1 MTKFLTPLRLGNGLV
16 HLTLALAT
24 ALLLAVNHAV
34 VAAPALSP
42 SAPTIRSF
50 AELRAAAE
58 RGDVIAQRLLG
69 HAYLGGEGVTQ
80 DLAEGARWVRAAA
93 LQRDA
98 RAQYVLG
105 TLYDQGEGV
114 TADLREA
121 VKWYELAA
129 QQGLP
134 DAQYNVALC
143 YLKGE
148 GVLKDSKKAFEWF
161 RKAAEQ
167 DDARSQC
174 NVGLA
179 YINGNGVE
187 KDLVEASR
195 WLRRAA
201 YPPGEDAR
209 AQFLLGRL
217 YQLGQGVEQ
226 DLKEATKW
234 IRKAAVQ
241 NFPGAQ
247 FDYGRALLVGEGT
260 ERNETEG
267 RAWIEKAAAQGHELA
282 KQHLGQGGRPA
293 PAAPTALAAVPEKS
307 PMTAAAT
314 GFTPTK
320 PTPGTFVP
328 LSYTGKEPALTPPPP
343 EASTSLNAA
352 SALREREPLPAIPTL
367 PPPGKA
373 MEVPPPPAFTKSAP
387 PGTTAKEL
395 SLPPFTAPPAP
406 VAPAAT
412 KEPAPAPSTPDFF
425 RLPPGGAADTNAG
438 GILNEPARTRE
449 PVAEP
454 RGRELTAPLAAPAA
468 GGSDANW
475 VPIISMLISALIL
488 FLGVAMLVIFKTRLQ
503 GLESELKK
511 AQFELS
517 KANVNL
523 SSMMHQ
529 VEQLALMAPTAAPK
543 TSLPEWNATPAKG
556 SVSSFKINRSK

>member
-1 MTKFLTPLRLGNGLV
+1 MTKFFMPFPLGSRLVRLS
-16 HLTLALAT
+16 LALA
-24 ALLLAVNHAV
+24 ALWLQLNAGAASSLLPGA
-34 VAAPALSP
+34 
-42 SAPTIRSF
+42 APTIRSF

-69 HAYLGGEGVTQ
+69 HAYLGGEGVKQ
-80 DLAEGARWVRAAA
+80 DLPEGARWVRAAA
-93 LQRDA
+93 MQRDA

-105 TLYDQGEGV
+105 TLYDQGDGV

-148 GVLKDSKKAFEWF
+148 GVPRDAKKAFEWF

-179 YINGNGVE
+179 YINGNGIE
-187 KDLVEASR
+187 KNIVEAAS
-195 WLRRAA
+195 WLRKAA
-201 YPPGEDAR
+201 YPPGDDAR

-217 YQLGQGVEQ
+217 YQLGEGVEQ
-226 DLKEATKW
+226 DLKTATRF
-234 IRKAAVQ
+234 IRQAAVQ
-241 NFPGAQ
+241 NFPSAQ
-247 FDYGRALLVGEGT
+247 FDYGRALLAGEGT
-260 ERNETEG
+260 ERNEVEG
-267 RAWIEKAAAQGHELA
+267 RVWIEKAAAQGHELA

-293 PAAPTALAAVPEKS
+293 PAAPTAFTAGPEKS

-314 GFTPTK
+314 GFTPAK
-320 PTPGTFVP
+320 PAPGTFVP
-328 LSYTGKEPALTPPPP
+328 LSYTGKEPAFTPAPP
-343 EASTSLNAA
+343 EASTSLNPA
-352 SALREREPLPAIPTL
+352 SALREREPLPATPTL

-373 MEVPPPPAFTKSAP
+373 AELSPPPAFSKPTA
-387 PGTTAKEL
+387 TAKEP
-395 SLPPFTAPPAP
+395 SLPPFTAPSAP
-406 VAPAAT
+406 MAT
-412 KEPAPAPSTPDFF
+412 KEAVPATPTPDLFK
-425 RLPPGGAADTNAG
+425 LPPAGADPTPGSSFA
-438 GILNEPARTRE
+438 EPVRTRE
-449 PVAEP
+449 PEALP
-454 RGRELTAPLAAPAA
+454 RARESAPAPAA
-468 GGSDANW
+468 RSGGDSSGGLMVLAF
-475 VPIISMLISALIL
+475 VSTVISGLIL
-488 FLGVAMLVIFKTRLQ
+488 FLGVYVAVIFKTRLQ

-529 VEQLALMAPTAAPK
+529 VEQLALMAPAAAPK
-543 TSLPEWNATPAKG
+543 TSLPEWNATPSKG

>member
-1 MTKFLTPLRLGNGLV
+1 MTKLFTSLRLGSRLV
-16 HLTLALAT
+16 RLSLALA
-24 ALLLAVNHAV
+24 ALGLQLNAGAASSLLPG
-34 VAAPALSP
+34 AAPS
-42 SAPTIRSF
+42 IRSF

-58 RGDVIAQRLLG
+58 KGDVIAQRLLG
-69 HAYLGGEGVTQ
+69 HAYLGGEGVKQ
-80 DLAEGARWVRAAA
+80 DQAEGVRWVRAAA
-93 LQRDA
+93 MQRDA

-114 TADLREA
+114 PADLREA

-148 GVLKDSKKAFEWF
+148 GVPKDSKKAFEWF

-187 KDLVEASR
+187 KNTAEAAS
-195 WLRRAA
+195 WLRKAA
-201 YPPGEDAR
+201 YQDDPR

-217 YQLGQGVEQ
+217 YQLGEGVTQ
-226 DLKEATKW
+226 DLATATKW
-234 IRKAAVQ
+234 IRKAAVL

-247 FDYGRALLVGEGT
+247 FDYGRALLAGEGT
-260 ERNETEG
+260 ERNEAEG
-267 RAWIEKAAAQGHELA
+267 REWIEKAAAQGHELA
-282 KQHLGQGGRPA
+282 KQHLAQGGRPA
-293 PAAPTALAAVPEKS
+293 AAAPPFTAGPEKS

-314 GFTPTK
+314 SQTP
-320 PTPGTFVP
+320 PRATPGTFVP
-328 LSYTGKEPALTPPPP
+328 LSFTGKEPAVTPPPP
-343 EASTSLNAA
+343 EAASNSNLAA
-352 SALREREPLPAIPTL
+352 MREPLPAIPTL

-373 MEVPPPPAFTKSAP
+373 FEPVPPTAFSKPPAPA
-387 PGTTAKEL
+387 TTGKES

-406 VAPAAT
+406 TAT
-412 KEPAPAPSTPDFF
+412 KEPAPAPPTPDFL
-425 RLPPGGAADTNAG
+425 RLPPGGADTNPSGLFA
-438 GILNEPARTRE
+438 EPARTRE
-449 PVAEP
+449 ALPHARDE
-454 RGRELTAPLAAPAA
+454 APTHAARSGGDGSNSGLMFIAA
-468 GGSDANW
+468 VSTG
-475 VPIISMLISALIL
+475 ISALIL
-488 FLGVAMLVIFKTRLQ
+488 FLGVYVAVIFKTRLQ

-529 VEQLALMAPTAAPK
+529 VEQLALMAPATAPK
-543 TSLPEWNATPAKG
+543 TSLPEWNPVPAKAHAA
-556 SVSSFKINRSK
+556 SFKINRSK